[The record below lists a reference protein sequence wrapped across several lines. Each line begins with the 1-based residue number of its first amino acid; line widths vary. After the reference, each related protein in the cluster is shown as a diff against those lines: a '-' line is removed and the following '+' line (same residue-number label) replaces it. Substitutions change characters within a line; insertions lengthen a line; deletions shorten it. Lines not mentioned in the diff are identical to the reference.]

1 MSKFLILPVSVL
13 AVALLGACGSRQPAP
28 VVVVPPSQPST
39 VVTAPPSPPS
49 TVVTAPQSAP
59 AAPSAPVAA
68 AAASIRPGFGRI
80 ESMSPVATTA
90 SVGSSAPSAMNRLNL
105 RMDDGR
111 LQLVD
116 TPSAGLQVGDQV
128 ELTREG
134 YIRRIPK

>member
-1 MSKFLILPVSVL
+1 MSKFLILPVSVF

-28 VVVVPPSQPST
+28 VVVVPPSP
-39 VVTAPPSPPS
+39 PPS
-49 TVVTAPQSAP
+49 TVVTSPPPSTVVTSPQ
-59 AAPSAPVAA
+59 AAPSAPVAS

-90 SVGSSAPSAMNRLNL
+90 SAGSSAPSAMNRLNI
-105 RMDDGR
+105 RMDEGT

-116 TPSAGLQVGDQV
+116 TPSAGLQVGDRV

-134 YIRRIPK
+134 YIRRIPQ

>member
-1 MSKFLILPVSVL
+1 MSKFLILPVSVF

-28 VVVVPPSQPST
+28 VVVVPPS
-39 VVTAPPSPPS
+39 PPS
-49 TVVTAPQSAP
+49 TVVTAPQAAP
-59 AAPSAPVAA
+59 APSAPVAA

-90 SVGSSAPSAMNRLNL
+90 STGSSAPSAMNRLNI
-105 RMDDGR
+105 RMDEGT

-116 TPSAGLQVGDQV
+116 TPSAGLAIGDRV

-134 YIRRIPK
+134 YIRRIPQ

>member
-28 VVVVPPSQPST
+28 VVVVPPS
-39 VVTAPPSPPS
+39 PPAS

-59 AAPSAPVAA
+59 SAQAAPSAPSAPVAA

-80 ESMSPVATTA
+80 ESMTPVATTA
-90 SVGSSAPSAMNRLNL
+90 SSGSSAPSAMNRLNI
-105 RMDDGR
+105 RMDEGN

-116 TPSAGLQVGDQV
+116 TPSAGLQVGDRV

-134 YIRRIPK
+134 YIRRIPQ

>member
-28 VVVVPPSQPST
+28 VVVVPPS
-39 VVTAPPSPPS
+39 PPAS

-59 AAPSAPVAA
+59 SAQAAPSAPVAA

-80 ESMSPVATTA
+80 ESMTPVATAA
-90 SVGSSAPSAMNRLNL
+90 SSGSSAPSAMNRLNI
-105 RMDDGR
+105 RMDEGS

-116 TPSAGLQVGDQV
+116 TPSAGLQVGDRV

-134 YIRRIPK
+134 YIRRIPQ

>member
-1 MSKFLILPVSVL
+1 MSKFLILPASVL

-28 VVVVPPSQPST
+28 VVVVPPS
-39 VVTAPPSPPS
+39 PPS

-59 AAPSAPVAA
+59 AAPSAPVAS

-80 ESMSPVATTA
+80 ESMSPVPTTA
-90 SVGSSAPSAMNRLNL
+90 SVGSSAPSAMNRLNV
-105 RMDDGR
+105 RMEDNT

-116 TPSAGLQVGDQV
+116 TPSAGLALGDQV